1 MSATAPARRL
11 HRAGPGLAPAAL
23 GHLAVLPHPAPDGW
37 TPGPEGDAPLP
48 DAARERFT
56 SLGDDLRTS
65 VRKVRRGLDAD
76 DVHDLRVAARRLEV
90 TVGEF
95 AGVLDV
101 RDRRTLVAE
110 LERLSKR
117 LGAVTWTCCST
128 TCQAMDS
135 PMRPPCVGPGRGSGP
150 GLANAS

>member
-1 MSATAPARRL
+1 MNVTAPARR
-11 HRAGPGLAPAAL
+11 RRRIGPGLAPVAIA
-23 GHLAVLPHPAPDGW
+23 HPAVLPHPAFDGW
-37 TPGPEGDAPLP
+37 AAGPEADAPLP
-48 DAARERFT
+48 DAARERFA
-56 SLGDDLRTS
+56 SLGDDLRAS
-65 VRKVRRGLDAD
+65 VRKVRRGLDAE

-90 TVGEF
+90 AVGEF